1 MPARRPRPSSLL
13 ASAVMLVPLAVSTA
27 GAQTYEVVM
36 DEKTSHAILN
46 IGLSVPLAG
55 TFIGNYDPA
64 TNPGGTRTLPG
75 LFGGSGNQPIPFS
88 ADVSAA
94 LDMDEVPS
102 GSMKMVMG
110 SGPAFLMTDM
120 VLDVLGGGTA
130 PLLAG
135 AELTFS
141 SFRTFSPNSLYPGG
155 PPFPITL
162 PIGGIT
168 EFRIEQTLMTAGV
181 ILPGE
186 KHDTFFV
193 LVPARL
199 TFEMQVLDTTIGGE
213 PIDLLLP
220 MFGGFERN
228 GDSMSMWFSAS
239 DSGSN
244 VWSIPIDPLVN
255 EPVELPTILPPGQT
269 ANLLF
274 NGEFE
279 DVATSRSLDLAM
291 IGDGTPTNSVAD
303 VTGDGLVNGADI
315 SEVLGFWGPCPGCAA
330 DIDRDGVVN
339 GIDLALVL
347 GLWQP
352 EPAGK

>member
-1 MPARRPRPSSLL
+1 MVHSRPRPSSLL
-13 ASAVMLVPLAVSTA
+13 APAVILLPLAVSTA

-36 DEKTSHAILN
+36 DEKSSQAILN

-55 TFIGNYDPA
+55 SFIGNYDA
-64 TNPGGTRTLPG
+64 TTNPGGTRTLPG
-75 LFGGSGNQPIPFS
+75 VFGGSGNQPIPFS
-88 ADVSAA
+88 ADVSAS
-94 LDMDEVPS
+94 LDGNEVPT
-102 GSMKMVMG
+102 GSMKVVMG
-110 SGPAFLMTDM
+110 SGPLFLMTDM

-130 PLLAG
+130 PILAG

-141 SFRTFSPNSLYPGG
+141 TFRTFSPNSLYPGG

-168 EFRIEQTLMTAGV
+168 EFRFEQTMMATGV
-181 ILPGE
+181 MLPGE
-186 KHDTFFV
+186 NHDTFFV

-199 TFEMQVLDTTIGGE
+199 TFEMQILDTTIGGE
-213 PIDLLLP
+213 PIDVLLP
-220 MFGGFERN
+220 SFGKIERN
-228 GDSMSMWFSAS
+228 GDSISMWFSAS

-279 DVATSRSLDLAM
+279 DVSTSRLLEVAI
-291 IGDGTPTNSVAD
+291 IGDGTPTDSIAD
-303 VTGDGLVNGADI
+303 INGDGLVNGADI

-330 DIDRDGVVN
+330 DINGDGVVN
-339 GIDLALVL
+339 AIDLALVL

-352 EPAGK
+352 EPTGK